1 MRIKSDNILAD
12 LSGTDMTSNITGPAI
27 WLGHIANY
35 AIQLVFTG
43 SPDGAFKLQG
53 SCDEYDPKNPL
64 GTSITNWTDIGG
76 SNQPITAS
84 GDHMWS
90 AENAGYTFVRL
101 VWTDSASGSPSTI
114 TSARFM
120 VKGC

>member
-1 MRIKSDNILAD
+1 MRIKSDNILDD
-12 LSGTDMTSNITGPAI
+12 LSGVDMTSNITGPAI
-27 WLGHIANY
+27 WLGHIANF

-43 SPDGAFKLQG
+43 SPNGSFKLQA
-53 SCDEYDPKNPL
+53 SCDEYDPKDPSGSNV
-64 GTSITNWTDIGG
+64 INWTDIAD
-76 SNQPITAS
+76 SSQAVSAS

-90 AENAGYTFVRL
+90 VENAGYTFVRL

-120 VKGC
+120 VKGV